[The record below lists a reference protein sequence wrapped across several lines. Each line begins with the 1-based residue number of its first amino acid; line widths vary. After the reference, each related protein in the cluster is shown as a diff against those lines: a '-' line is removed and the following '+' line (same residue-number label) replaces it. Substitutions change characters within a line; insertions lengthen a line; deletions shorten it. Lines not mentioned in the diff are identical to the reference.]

1 MEDYIKIVKS
11 LGQSGLLIKLISET
25 IEYEAKEHRDSFLV
39 CY

>member
-11 LGQSGLLIKLISET
+11 LGQSGLLIKLIRET
-25 IEYEAKEHRDSFLV
+25 IEYETKEHRDGFLV